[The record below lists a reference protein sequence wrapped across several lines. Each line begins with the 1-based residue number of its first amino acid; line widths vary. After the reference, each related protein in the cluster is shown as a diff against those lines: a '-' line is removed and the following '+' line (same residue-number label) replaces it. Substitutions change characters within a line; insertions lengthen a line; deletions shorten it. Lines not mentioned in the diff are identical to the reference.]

1 MSQIISFSADKS
13 FAEDIE
19 NLIASAGYQNRS
31 RFLRDAA
38 IFFAEMKQRGELMN
52 MDADLTVEGHLIVH
66 YEHGTEQKLMVSR
79 TGSIEVAAYHHSS
92 RLGHSCHSCVDVI
105 HVKGPAGDV
114 REVYNRLQNT
124 PKVDKVSFIIA
135 PMRQEDCC

>member
-19 NLIASAGYQNRS
+19 NLIASSGYQNRS

-114 REVYNRLQNT
+114 REVYKRLQNT